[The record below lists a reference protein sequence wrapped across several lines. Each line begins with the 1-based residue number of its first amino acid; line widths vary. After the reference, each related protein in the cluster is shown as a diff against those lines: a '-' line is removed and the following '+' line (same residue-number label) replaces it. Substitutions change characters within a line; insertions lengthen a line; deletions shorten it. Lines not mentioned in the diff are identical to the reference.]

1 METRSL
7 ADFLRSRS
15 DEEMLRLLAARPD
28 LVTPLPAD
36 IASLAVRASSAPS
49 LARAV
54 DSLNKWQY
62 QILEACTALD
72 EPFSEKELFEIT
84 DKAAAFVIPIL
95 VERALIYPSNE
106 GYRVPTSLR
115 DVIGYEPAGLGPA
128 SMVKLKMA
136 QLKEA
141 PAEAKKVLDQLVW
154 GPPRGSVGDIKKPGV
169 GIQWLMDHHFLVPRD
184 QRTVLLP
191 REVAIHLR
199 GGKVFRELEMKP
211 PVIECSPTIAKN
223 VSLAAIA
230 NIMTVLRWVEELLNF
245 WSQEPADALRAGG
258 LGVRELKTVATHL
271 GIDETCAAFVAEI
284 SYCAGLV
291 VIDAGDR
298 ILPTSAYDIWLLQNP
313 SEKWQALA
321 SAWLITSRVAGLI
334 GRTESKSVAALGP
347 ELDRIQAAPMRRLAL
362 TLLRECDGAPKIDSI
377 VSAAQWHAPSKRT
390 GGLQAELIT
399 WTLREAEWLGIT
411 GQGALST
418 YGEAFLSGDDLAII
432 DKDLPQAVDH
442 ILIQS
447 DNTAIAPGPLVHEVA
462 QDLALVADIESRGG
476 ATVYRFTEQT
486 IRRGLDHGKT
496 GEEITAFLK
505 KVSKTP
511 LPQPLEYLIADIAKK
526 HGKLRVG
533 NTSSFIR
540 CEDPA
545 VIAEILSDKRLDVL
559 RIRKIAPEVLI
570 SDIDAAD
577 AISILRGAG
586 YLPAAEN
593 AQGMLLS
600 GTTIQRAKV
609 KPRPPRILGEI
620 DVPTDETLAAAVRA
634 IHTGE
639 KSAARQSTLRKVADP
654 AALPRTS
661 ATETLDILMKHMM
674 KKPKGALSIGYADN
688 NGAVTH
694 RIVDP
699 LKIHAGALLARDHA
713 TGELTP
719 FKIARITGV
728 AEL

>member
-15 DEEMLRLLAARPD
+15 DEELAKLLAARPD
-28 LVTPLPAD
+28 LAIPLPSD

-54 DSLNKWQY
+54 DGLNIWQL

-72 EPFSEKELFEIT
+72 EPFTEKELFAVT
-84 DKAAAFVIPIL
+84 DKTAAFVLPTL
-95 VERALIYPSNE
+95 VERVLIYPSEE
-106 GYRVPTSLR
+106 GYRVPTALR

-128 SMVKLKMA
+128 SMVKLKLA
-136 QLKEA
+136 LLKDA

-169 GIQWLMDHHFLVPRD
+169 GIQWLLENNFLVPRD

-191 REVAIHLR
+191 REVAIYLR
-199 GGKVFRELEMKP
+199 GGKVYKTLEMKAP
-211 PVIECSPTIAKN
+211 EIEYVKTFAKN

-230 NIMTVLRWVEELLNF
+230 NITTVLRWVEELLNF

-258 LGVRELKTVATHL
+258 LGIRELKTIATHL
-271 GIDETCAAFVAEI
+271 GIDESCAAFVAELA
-284 SYCAGLV
+284 YGAGLV
-291 VIDAGDR
+291 VIDADDR
-298 ILPTSAYDIWLLQNP
+298 ILPTSLYDIWLTQ
-313 SEKWQALA
+313 SASDKWQALVA
-321 SAWLITSRVAGLI
+321 PWLITSRVSGLV
-334 GRTESKSVAALGP
+334 GRAESKSVAALGP
-347 ELDRIQAAPMRRLAL
+347 ELDRIHAAPLRRL
-362 TLLRECDGAPKIDSI
+362 TLQLLQEIDGAPQPQSLVD
-377 VSAAQWHAPSKRT
+377 AARWHAPSKRT
-390 GGLQAELIT
+390 GGLQEELIV

-411 GQGALST
+411 GQGALSA
-418 YGEAFLSGDDLAII
+418 YGKALLVGDDLAII
-432 DKDLPQAVDH
+432 DSDLPQAVDH

-447 DNTAIAPGPLVHEVA
+447 DNTAIAPGPLLHEIA
-462 QDLALVADIESRGG
+462 QELALVADIESRGG

-496 GEEITAFLK
+496 GDEIQAFLK
-505 KVSKTP
+505 RVSKTP
-511 LPQPLEYLIADIAKK
+511 IPQPLEYLISDISKK

-545 VIAEILSDKRLDVL
+545 VIAEILNDKRLDIL

-570 SDIDAAD
+570 TDLDAAD

-593 AQGMLLS
+593 AQGLLLS
-600 GTTIQRAKV
+600 GTSIQRAKV
-609 KPRPPRILGEI
+609 KARPPRILGEI
-620 DVPTDETLAAAVRA
+620 DLPTEETLAAAVRA

-661 ATETLDILMKHMM
+661 ASETLDLLMKHMM
-674 KKPKGALSIGYADN
+674 KKPKGSLSIGYADN

-713 TGELTP
+713 TGELIP

>member
-15 DEEMLRLLAARPD
+15 DAEMLRLLAARPD
-28 LVTPLPAD
+28 LATPLPSD

-54 DSLNKWQY
+54 DGLNAWQH
-62 QILEACTALD
+62 QILEACTALN
-72 EPFSEKELFEIT
+72 EPFTDKDLFSIT
-84 DKAAAFVIPIL
+84 DKAAAFVLPIL
-95 VERALIYPSNE
+95 IERALIYPSDE
-106 GYRVPTSLR
+106 GFRIPTSLR

-128 SMVKLKMA
+128 SLVKLKMSE
-136 QLKEA
+136 LKEA
-141 PAEAKKVLDQLVW
+141 PAESKKVLDQLMW

-169 GIQWLMDHHFLVPRD
+169 GIQWLLERNFLVPRD

-191 REVAIHLR
+191 REVALYLR
-199 GGKVFRELEMKP
+199 GGKIFRELAMKAP
-211 PVIECSPTIAKN
+211 DIECTPTFEKN

-230 NIMTVLRWVEELLNF
+230 NITTILRWVEELLNF

-258 LGVRELKTVATHL
+258 LGIRELKIVASHL
-271 GIDETCAAFVAEI
+271 GIAESCAAFVAELA
-284 SYCAGLV
+284 YCAGLV
-291 VIDAGDR
+291 VIDADDR
-298 ILPTSAYDIWLLQNP
+298 ILPTSAYDIWLVQNP

-321 SAWLITSRVAGLI
+321 APWLITSRVSGLV
-334 GRTESKSVAALGP
+334 GRAESKNVAALGP
-347 ELDRIQAAPMRRLAL
+347 ELDRIQAAPLRRLTL
-362 TLLRECDGAPKIDSI
+362 TLLQECEGAPLEDSFI
-377 VSAAQWHAPSKRT
+377 AAASWHAPSKRT
-390 GGLQAELIT
+390 GGLQAELIS

-411 GQGALST
+411 GQGALSK
-418 YGEAFLSGDDLAII
+418 YGRAFLAGDELEII
-432 DKDLPQAVDH
+432 DKDLPKAVDH

-462 QDLALVADIESRGG
+462 QELALVADIESRGG

-496 GEEITAFLK
+496 GDEIFGFLK
-505 KVSKTP
+505 KVSKTQI
-511 LPQPLEYLIADIAKK
+511 PQPLEYLIGDIAKK

-540 CEDPA
+540 CEDSA
-545 VIAEILSDKRLDVL
+545 VISEILNDKRLDVL

-570 SDIDAAD
+570 TDMDAVD
-577 AISILRGAG
+577 AIAILRGAG

-593 AQGMLLS
+593 AQGLLLS
-600 GTTIQRAKV
+600 GTSIQRAKI
-609 KPRPPRILGEI
+609 KPRPPRILGEV
-620 DVPTDETLAAAVRA
+620 DVPSEETLAAAVRA

-639 KSAARQSTLRKVADP
+639 KSSARQSTLRKVAKPD
-654 AALPRTS
+654 ALPRTS
-661 ATETLDILMKHMM
+661 ATETLEILMKHMM

-688 NGAVTH
+688 NGSVTH